1 MTRSLRL
8 LATFPQTDSAAI
20 SPRGLP
26 PFSCAIIYKTQETCH
41 RAAMKETIGVRL
53 DHDTIEFLRNLADA
67 NHRTLSNQTAFAVIA
82 YVEGLRKA
90 LLKKGESK

>member
-1 MTRSLRL
+1 
-8 LATFPQTDSAAI
+8 
-20 SPRGLP
+20 
-26 PFSCAIIYKTQETCH
+26 
-41 RAAMKETIGVRL
+41 MKETIGVRL